1 MPSLRDLQLRLA
13 ESLRDP
19 RNHGVELYVKP
30 GCLSAA
36 RRLRIYRNNHY
47 ANLTEALRCRYP
59 VVLRLVGARCFE
71 SVARAHVAAYP
82 SRSGDLQTYGGE
94 LDALLRELPAVRALA
109 YLPDVARLE
118 WAWHEVYH
126 EREHGAWD
134 RDELARVPVDRYGEL
149 RFQLQ
154 PASRLLASPYP
165 LLRIWQVN
173 QPDYSGDE
181 RIDLAEGGVRLLV
194 IRRGLEVEV
203 ESLSPGE
210 HALLVALAEANTI
223 SEACERALNVE
234 PGFELSRALRYH
246 TARHTLAG
254 IV

>member
-13 ESLRDP
+13 ESLCDQ
-19 RNHGVELYVKP
+19 RNHGAVLYVKQGGLP
-30 GCLSAA
+30 AA
-36 RRLRIYRNNHY
+36 RRLRIYRNNRY
-47 ANLTEALRCRYP
+47 ANLTEALRRRYP
-59 VVLRLVGARCFE
+59 VVSRLVGAPCFE
-71 SVARAHVAAYP
+71 AVARAYLAAYP
-82 SRSGDLQTYGGE
+82 SRSGDLQSYGGE
-94 LDALLRELPAVRALA
+94 LDALLRELPAVQALA

-126 EREHGAWD
+126 ECAHSPWD
-134 RDELARVPVDRYGEL
+134 RDELARVPVDRYGGL

-154 PASRLLASPYP
+154 PASRLLASAYP

-173 QPDYSGDE
+173 QPDYSGNE

-203 ESLSPGE
+203 ESLGPGE
-210 HALLVALAEANTI
+210 HALLVALAEAKTI
-223 SEACERALNVE
+223 SEACERALSVE
-234 PGFELSRALRYH
+234 PDFDLSPVLRYH
-246 TARHTLAG
+246 IARHTLAG